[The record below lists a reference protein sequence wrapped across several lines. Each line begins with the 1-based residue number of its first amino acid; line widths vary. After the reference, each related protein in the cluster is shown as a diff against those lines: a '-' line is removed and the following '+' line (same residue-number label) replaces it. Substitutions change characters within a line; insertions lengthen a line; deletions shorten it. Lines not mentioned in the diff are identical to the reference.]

1 MKFYSTE
8 KACLYDGKGC
18 LGVQKRL
25 YDGMKKPL
33 WGRYIPACA
42 WCVGQN
48 NSLKR
53 QILRLWD
60 E

>member
-25 YDGMKKPL
+25 YDGMK
-33 WGRYIPACA
+33 
-42 WCVGQN
+42 
-48 NSLKR
+48 SLYGEGVF
-53 QILRLWD
+53 QH
-60 E
+60 EHGV

>member
-8 KACLYDGKGC
+8 KAFLYDGKGC

-42 WCVGQN
+42 
-48 NSLKR
+48 
-53 QILRLWD
+53 
-60 E
+60 